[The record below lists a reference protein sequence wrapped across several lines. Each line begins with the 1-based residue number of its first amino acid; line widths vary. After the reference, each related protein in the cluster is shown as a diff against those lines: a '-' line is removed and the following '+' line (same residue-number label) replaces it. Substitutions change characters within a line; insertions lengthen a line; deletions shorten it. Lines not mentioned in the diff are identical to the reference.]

1 MVAQLLLKV
10 GADLDTRNNIGE
22 YFVTEFAFRM
32 AHFKHQQDEWDRHR
46 DDDARALLWQMRTGK
61 TKATL
66 DLACYRRQKGDI
78 DAMLVIA
85 PNGVHVNW
93 IRRQLPIHM
102 WNTIPYVAHAWQA
115 SEAHKP
121 AHAASLE
128 KVLACRGQA
137 LAVLAVNSE
146 SIIHDKPAK
155 IIGKFLRAHKGRV
168 LLVVDESHDFR
179 SPGSKRTKRAR
190 SLKRYCKVRRILTG
204 TAVSNSPLAAYSQ
217 FELLQE
223 EALGFKKFSEF
234 ESHFAYYVQE
244 HTKGGRSYEK
254 LDHYRNLDDLQE
266 RMSRWSS
273 VVLREDVDDMPD
285 LLMDERTVLL
295 AEAQMNA
302 YRTLLKE
309 MILELEDGGEVE
321 AIDGGARMIKL
332 QQMLGGFVVDVDGN
346 VRELVSDEDNPRVQ
360 AMLDEVRS
368 SDSKVIVWCKYR
380 EDIRRVVRSLVAE
393 GISCVEYHGGIHSQT
408 KRQQAIDDFNG
419 NPKVRVFVGQPK
431 AGGQGLDLSAADL
444 ILWYSHTFDLI
455 ERDQANERATQI
467 GGKTVTIKDF
477 VTPGTVDEYILA
489 NLTNKRS
496 VSESLAGKG
505 LRDRLLAIFRKQL

>member
-1 MVAQLLLKV
+1 MTDFPLRLP
-10 GADLDTRNNIGE
+10 N
-22 YFVTEFAFRM
+22 
-32 AHFKHQQDEWDRHR
+32 FKHQQIEWERHR

-66 DLACYRRQKGDI
+66 DVACYRRIRGDI
-78 DAMLVIA
+78 DAVLVIA

-93 IRRQLPIHM
+93 VRRQLPIHM
-102 WNTIPYVAHAWQA
+102 WNTVPYVAHAWQA
-115 SEAHKP
+115 SEAAKP
-121 AHAASLE
+121 EHAASLE
-128 KVLACRGQA
+128 RVLSSKPSEA

-155 IIGKFLRAHKGRV
+155 LIGRFLRKYKGRV
-168 LLVVDESHDFR
+168 MLVVDESHDFR

-190 SLKRYCKVRRILTG
+190 SLKRYCRVRRILTG

-217 FELLQE
+217 FELLE
-223 EALGFKKFSEF
+223 DKALGFDTFADF
-234 ESHFAYYVQE
+234 EGHYAYYVQE
-244 HTKGGRSYEK
+244 RTKGGRSYDR

-266 RMSRWSS
+266 RMARWSS

-285 LLMDERTVLL
+285 LVMDERTVTLPERL
-295 AEAQMNA
+295 MDA
-302 YRTLLKE
+302 YRTLVKE

-321 AIDGGARMIKL
+321 AVDGGARLVKL
-332 QQMLGGFVVDVDGN
+332 QQMLGGFVVDVDGQ
-346 VRELVSDEDNPRVQ
+346 VRELVADEDNPRLQ

-368 SDSKVIVWCKYR
+368 SDRKVIVWCKYR
-380 EDIRRVVRSLVAE
+380 EDIRRVVRSLSKE
-393 GISCVEYHGGIHSQT
+393 GIRCVEYHGAIHSQS
-408 KRQQAIDDFNG
+408 KRQQAIDSFNG
-419 NPKVRVFVGQPK
+419 DPVVRVFVGQPK

-489 NLTNKRS
+489 NLGEKRS
-496 VSESLAGKG
+496 VSESLAGRG
-505 LRDRLLAIFRKQL
+505 LRDRLLALFRAQL

>member
-1 MVAQLLLKV
+1 MVEPQ
-10 GADLDTRNNIGE
+10 
-22 YFVTEFAFRM
+22 FR
-32 AHFKHQQDEWDRHR
+32 FPNYKHQQDEWDRHR

-61 TKATL
+61 TKSTL
-66 DLACYRRQKGDI
+66 DLACYRHKKGDI
-78 DAMLVIA
+78 TGVLVIA
-85 PNGVHVNW
+85 PNGVHCNW
-93 IRRQLPIHM
+93 IRRQLPQHM
-102 WNTIPYVAHAWQA
+102 WETVPYIAHAWQA

-121 AHAASLE
+121 EHAASLE
-128 KVLACRGQA
+128 RVLSCRGEA

-155 IIGKFLRAHKGRV
+155 IIARFLRRHQGKCM
-168 LLVVDESHDFR
+168 LVVDESHDFR

-190 SLKRYCKVRRILTG
+190 SLKKYCKVRRILTG

-217 FELLQE
+217 FELLE
-223 EALGFKKFSEF
+223 NHALGFENFADF
-234 ESHFAYYVQE
+234 EGHYAYYVQE
-244 HTKGGRSYEK
+244 RTKGGRSYER
-254 LDHYRNLDDLQE
+254 LDHYRNLDDLQG
-266 RMSRWSS
+266 RMARWAS

-285 LLMDERTVLL
+285 LVMDERTVVLP
-295 AEAQMNA
+295 EAQMKA

-321 AIDGGARMIKL
+321 AIDGGARLVKL
-332 QQMLGGFVVDVDGN
+332 QQMLGGFVVDVDGQ
-346 VRELVSDEDNPRVQ
+346 VRELVSDDENPRLQ

-368 SDSKVIVWCKYR
+368 SDGKAIVWCKYR
-380 EDIRRVVRSLVAE
+380 EDLRRVVRALAAE
-393 GISCVEYHGGIHSQT
+393 GIRCVEYHGAVHSQA
-408 KRQQAIDDFNG
+408 KRQQAIDDFN
-419 NPKVRVFVGQPK
+419 NDPSVRVFVGQPK

-489 NLTNKRS
+489 NLGEKRS
-496 VSESLAGKG
+496 VSESLAGRG
-505 LRDRLLAIFRKQL
+505 LRDRLLALFRSQL

>member
-1 MVAQLLLKV
+1 MIEPQ
-10 GADLDTRNNIGE
+10 
-22 YFVTEFAFRM
+22 FR
-32 AHFKHQQDEWDRHR
+32 FPNYRHQQDEWDRHR

-66 DLACYRRQKGDI
+66 DLACYRWAKGDI
-78 DAMLVIA
+78 KAVLVIA
-85 PNGVHVNW
+85 PNGVHCNW
-93 IRRQLPIHM
+93 VRRQLPQHM
-102 WNTIPYVAHAWQA
+102 WETVPYVAHAWQA
-115 SEAHKP
+115 SESHKP
-121 AHAASLE
+121 EHAASLE
-128 KVLACRGQA
+128 RVLSCRGEA

-155 IIGKFLRAHKGRV
+155 IIARFLRRHQGKCM
-168 LLVVDESHDFR
+168 LVVDESHDFR

-217 FELLQE
+217 FELLDDH
-223 EALGFKKFSEF
+223 ALGFENFADF
-234 ESHFAYYVQE
+234 EGHFAYYVQE
-244 HTKGGRSYEK
+244 RTKGGRSYER
-254 LDHYRNLDDLQE
+254 LDHYRNLDDLQG
-266 RMSRWSS
+266 RMARWAS

-285 LLMDERTVLL
+285 LVMDERTVVLP
-295 AEAQMNA
+295 EAQMKA

-321 AIDGGARMIKL
+321 AIDGGARLVKL
-332 QQMLGGFVVDVDGN
+332 QQMLGGFVVDVDGQ
-346 VRELVSDEDNPRVQ
+346 VRELVSDDENPRLQ

-368 SDSKVIVWCKYR
+368 SDGKAIVWCKYR
-380 EDIRRVVRSLVAE
+380 EDIRRVVRALAAE
-393 GISCVEYHGGIHSQT
+393 GIRCVEYHGAVHSQA
-408 KRQQAIDDFNG
+408 KRQQAIDDFN
-419 NPKVRVFVGQPK
+419 NDPLVRVFVGQPK

-489 NLTNKRS
+489 NLGEKRS
-496 VSESLAGKG
+496 VSESLAGRG
-505 LRDRLLAIFRKQL
+505 LRDRLLALFRSQL

>member
-1 MVAQLLLKV
+1 MA
-10 GADLDTRNNIGE
+10 TT
-22 YFVTEFAFRM
+22 TEFPFRLPNYR
-32 AHFKHQQDEWDRHR
+32 HQQDEWDRHR

-78 DAMLVIA
+78 QAVLVIA

-93 IRRQLPIHM
+93 VRRQLPQHM
-102 WNTIPYVAHAWQA
+102 WETVPYVAHAWQA
-115 SEAHKP
+115 SESHKP
-121 AHAASLE
+121 EHAASLE
-128 KVLACRGQA
+128 RVLSCRGEA

-155 IIGKFLRAHKGRV
+155 IIARFLRRHQGKCM
-168 LLVVDESHDFR
+168 LVIDESHDFR

-190 SLKRYCKVRRILTG
+190 SLKRYCRVRRILTG

-217 FELLQE
+217 FELLDDH
-223 EALGFKKFSEF
+223 ALGFENFADF
-234 ESHFAYYVQE
+234 EGHFAYYVQE
-244 HTKGGRSYEK
+244 RTKGGRSYER
-254 LDHYRNLDDLQE
+254 LDHYRNLDDLQG
-266 RMSRWSS
+266 RMARWAS

-285 LLMDERTVLL
+285 LVMDERTVVLP
-295 AEAQMNA
+295 EAQMKA

-321 AIDGGARMIKL
+321 AIDGGARLVKL
-332 QQMLGGFVVDVDGN
+332 QQMLGGFVVDVDGQ
-346 VRELVSDEDNPRVQ
+346 VRELVSDDENPRLQ

-368 SDSKVIVWCKYR
+368 SDGKAIVWCKYR
-380 EDIRRVVRSLVAE
+380 EDIRRVVRALAAE
-393 GISCVEYHGGIHSQT
+393 GIRCVEYHGAVHSQA
-408 KRQQAIDDFNG
+408 KRQQAIDDFN
-419 NPKVRVFVGQPK
+419 NDPSVRVFVGQPK

-489 NLTNKRS
+489 NLGEKRS
-496 VSESLAGKG
+496 VSESLAGRG
-505 LRDRLLAIFRKQL
+505 LRDRLLALFRSQL

>member
-1 MVAQLLLKV
+1 MA
-10 GADLDTRNNIGE
+10 TT
-22 YFVTEFAFRM
+22 TEFPFRLPNYR
-32 AHFKHQQDEWDRHR
+32 HQQDEWDRHR

-78 DAMLVIA
+78 QAVLVIA

-93 IRRQLPIHM
+93 VRRQLPQHM
-102 WNTIPYVAHAWQA
+102 WETVPYVAHAWQA
-115 SEAHKP
+115 SESHKP
-121 AHAASLE
+121 EHAASLE
-128 KVLACRGQA
+128 RVLSCRGEA

-155 IIGKFLRAHKGRV
+155 IIARFLRRHQGKCM
-168 LLVVDESHDFR
+168 LVVDESHDFR

-217 FELLQE
+217 FELLDDH
-223 EALGFKKFSEF
+223 ALGFENFADF
-234 ESHFAYYVQE
+234 EGHFAYYVQE
-244 HTKGGRSYEK
+244 RTKGGRSYER
-254 LDHYRNLDDLQE
+254 LDHYRNLDDLQG
-266 RMSRWSS
+266 RMARWAS

-285 LLMDERTVLL
+285 LVMDERTVVLP
-295 AEAQMNA
+295 EAQMKA

-321 AIDGGARMIKL
+321 AIDGGARLVKL
-332 QQMLGGFVVDVDGN
+332 QQMLGGFVVDVDGQ
-346 VRELVSDEDNPRVQ
+346 VRELVSDDENPRLQ

-368 SDSKVIVWCKYR
+368 SDGKAIVWCKYR
-380 EDIRRVVRSLVAE
+380 EDIRRVVRALAAE
-393 GISCVEYHGGIHSQT
+393 GIRCVEYHGAVHSQS
-408 KRQQAIDDFNG
+408 KRQQAIDDFNNDPG
-419 NPKVRVFVGQPK
+419 VRVFVGQPK

-489 NLTNKRS
+489 NLNEKRS
-496 VSESLAGKG
+496 VSESLAGRG
-505 LRDRLLAIFRKQL
+505 LRDRLLALFRSQL

>member
-1 MVAQLLLKV
+1 M
-10 GADLDTRNNIGE
+10 
-22 YFVTEFAFRM
+22 EFGFRLQNY
-32 AHFKHQQDEWDRHR
+32 KHQQDEWDRHR

-61 TKATL
+61 TKAVL
-66 DLACYRRQKGDI
+66 DLACYRRLKGDI
-78 DAMLVIA
+78 QAVLVIA

-93 IRRQLPIHM
+93 IRRQLPQHM
-102 WNTIPYVAHAWQA
+102 WETVPYVAHAWQA

-121 AHAASLE
+121 EHAASLE
-128 KVLACRGQA
+128 KLLSINGQA

-155 IIGKFLRAHKGRV
+155 IIRRFLKRHEGKV

-217 FELLQE
+217 FELLSDH
-223 EALGFKKFSEF
+223 ALGFQNFADF
-234 ESHFAYYVQE
+234 ESHYAYYVQE
-244 HTKGGRSYEK
+244 RTKGGRSYER
-254 LDHYRNLDDLQE
+254 LDHYRNLDDLQG
-266 RMSRWSS
+266 RMAEWSS

-285 LLMDERTVLL
+285 LVMDERTVVLP
-295 AEAQMNA
+295 EAMMKA

-309 MILELEDGGEVE
+309 MILELEGGGEVE
-321 AIDGGARMIKL
+321 AIDGGARLVKL
-332 QQMLGGFVVDVDGN
+332 QQMLGGFVVDMDGV
-346 VRELVSDEDNPRVQ
+346 VRELVSDDENPRLQ
-360 AMLDEVRS
+360 SMLEDVKE
-368 SDSKVIVWCKYR
+368 SDRKCIVWCKYR
-380 EDIRRVVRSLVAE
+380 EDIRRVVRALTAA
-393 GISCVEYHGGIHSQT
+393 GIKCVEYHGAIHSQS
-408 KRQQAIDDFNG
+408 KRQEAIDAFNDD
-419 NPKVRVFVGQPK
+419 PSVTVFVGQPK

-467 GGKTVTIKDF
+467 GGKTVTIRDY

-489 NLTNKRS
+489 NLNQKRS
-496 VSESLAGKG
+496 VSESLAGRG
-505 LRDRLLAIFRKQL
+505 LRDRLLALFRQQL

>member
-1 MVAQLLLKV
+1 MA
-10 GADLDTRNNIGE
+10 TT
-22 YFVTEFAFRM
+22 TEFPFRLPNYR
-32 AHFKHQQDEWDRHR
+32 HQQDEWDRHR

-78 DAMLVIA
+78 QAVLVIA

-93 IRRQLPIHM
+93 VRRQLPQHM
-102 WNTIPYVAHAWQA
+102 WETVPYVAHAWQA
-115 SEAHKP
+115 SESHKP
-121 AHAASLE
+121 EHAASLE
-128 KVLACRGQA
+128 RVLSCRGEA

-155 IIGKFLRAHKGRV
+155 IIARFLRRHQGKCM
-168 LLVVDESHDFR
+168 LVVDESHDFR

-190 SLKRYCKVRRILTG
+190 SLKRYCRVRRILTG

-217 FELLQE
+217 FELLDDH
-223 EALGFKKFSEF
+223 ALGFENFADF
-234 ESHFAYYVQE
+234 EGHFAYYVQE
-244 HTKGGRSYEK
+244 RTKGGRSYER
-254 LDHYRNLDDLQE
+254 LDHYRNLDDLQG
-266 RMSRWSS
+266 RMARWAS

-285 LLMDERTVLL
+285 LVMDERTVVLP
-295 AEAQMNA
+295 EAQMKA

-321 AIDGGARMIKL
+321 AIDGGARLVKL
-332 QQMLGGFVVDVDGN
+332 QQMLGGFVVDVDGQ
-346 VRELVSDEDNPRVQ
+346 VRELVSDDENPRLQ

-368 SDSKVIVWCKYR
+368 SDGKAIVWCKYR
-380 EDIRRVVRSLVAE
+380 EDIRRVVRALAAE
-393 GISCVEYHGGIHSQT
+393 GIRCVEYHGAVHSQA
-408 KRQQAIDDFNG
+408 KRQQAIDDFN
-419 NPKVRVFVGQPK
+419 NDPSVRVFVGQPK

-489 NLTNKRS
+489 NLGEKRS
-496 VSESLAGKG
+496 VSESLAGRG
-505 LRDRLLAIFRKQL
+505 LRDRLLALFRSQL

>member
-1 MVAQLLLKV
+1 MA
-10 GADLDTRNNIGE
+10 TT
-22 YFVTEFAFRM
+22 TEFPFRLPNYR
-32 AHFKHQQDEWDRHR
+32 HQQDEWDRHR

-78 DAMLVIA
+78 QAVLVIA

-93 IRRQLPIHM
+93 VRRQLPQHM
-102 WNTIPYVAHAWQA
+102 WETVPYVAHAWQA
-115 SEAHKP
+115 SESHKP
-121 AHAASLE
+121 EHAASLE
-128 KVLACRGQA
+128 RVLSCRGEA

-155 IIGKFLRAHKGRV
+155 IIARFLRRHQGKCM
-168 LLVVDESHDFR
+168 LVVDESHDFR

-217 FELLQE
+217 FELLDDH
-223 EALGFKKFSEF
+223 ALGFENFADF
-234 ESHFAYYVQE
+234 EGHFAYYVQE
-244 HTKGGRSYEK
+244 RTKGGRSYER
-254 LDHYRNLDDLQE
+254 LDHYRNLDDLQG
-266 RMSRWSS
+266 RMARWAS

-285 LLMDERTVLL
+285 LVMDERTVVLP
-295 AEAQMNA
+295 EAQMKA

-321 AIDGGARMIKL
+321 AIDGGARLVKL
-332 QQMLGGFVVDVDGN
+332 QQMLGGFVVDVDGQ
-346 VRELVSDEDNPRVQ
+346 VRELVSDDENPRLQ

-368 SDSKVIVWCKYR
+368 SDGKAIVWCKYR
-380 EDIRRVVRSLVAE
+380 EDIRRVVRALAAE
-393 GISCVEYHGGIHSQT
+393 GIRCVEYHGAVHSQA
-408 KRQQAIDDFNG
+408 KRQQAIDDFN
-419 NPKVRVFVGQPK
+419 NDLSVRVFVGQPK

-489 NLTNKRS
+489 NLGEKRS
-496 VSESLAGKG
+496 VSESLAGRG
-505 LRDRLLAIFRKQL
+505 LRDRLLALFRSQL

>member
-1 MVAQLLLKV
+1 MIEPQ
-10 GADLDTRNNIGE
+10 
-22 YFVTEFAFRM
+22 FR
-32 AHFKHQQDEWDRHR
+32 FPNYRHQQDEWDRHR

-66 DLACYRRQKGDI
+66 DLACYRWAKGDI
-78 DAMLVIA
+78 QAVLVIA
-85 PNGVHVNW
+85 PNGVHCNW
-93 IRRQLPIHM
+93 VRRQLPQHM
-102 WNTIPYVAHAWQA
+102 WETVPYVAHAWQA
-115 SEAHKP
+115 SESHKP
-121 AHAASLE
+121 EHAASLE
-128 KVLACRGQA
+128 RVLSCRGEA

-155 IIGKFLRAHKGRV
+155 IIARFLRRHQGKCM
-168 LLVVDESHDFR
+168 LVVDESHDFR

-217 FELLQE
+217 FELLDDH
-223 EALGFKKFSEF
+223 ALGFENFADF
-234 ESHFAYYVQE
+234 EGHFAYYVQE
-244 HTKGGRSYEK
+244 RTKGGRSYER
-254 LDHYRNLDDLQE
+254 LDHYRNLDDLQG
-266 RMSRWSS
+266 RMARWAS

-285 LLMDERTVLL
+285 LVMDERTVVLP
-295 AEAQMNA
+295 EVQMTA

-321 AIDGGARMIKL
+321 AIDGGARLVKL
-332 QQMLGGFVVDVDGN
+332 QQMLGGFVVDVDGQ
-346 VRELVSDEDNPRVQ
+346 VRELVSDDENPRLQ

-368 SDSKVIVWCKYR
+368 SDGKAIVWCKYR
-380 EDIRRVVRSLVAE
+380 EDIRRVVRALAAE
-393 GISCVEYHGGIHSQT
+393 GIRCVEYHGAVHSQA
-408 KRQQAIDDFNG
+408 KRQQAIDDFN
-419 NPKVRVFVGQPK
+419 NDPSVRVFVGQPK

-489 NLTNKRS
+489 NLGEKRS
-496 VSESLAGKG
+496 VSESLAGRG
-505 LRDRLLAIFRKQL
+505 LRDRLLALFRSQL

>member
-1 MVAQLLLKV
+1 MA
-10 GADLDTRNNIGE
+10 TT
-22 YFVTEFAFRM
+22 TEFPFRLPNYR
-32 AHFKHQQDEWDRHR
+32 HQQDEWDRHR

-78 DAMLVIA
+78 QAVLVIA

-93 IRRQLPIHM
+93 VRRQLPQHM
-102 WNTIPYVAHAWQA
+102 WETVPYVAHAWQA
-115 SEAHKP
+115 SESHKP
-121 AHAASLE
+121 EHAASLE
-128 KVLACRGQA
+128 RVLSCRGEA

-155 IIGKFLRAHKGRV
+155 IIARFLRRHQGKCM
-168 LLVVDESHDFR
+168 LVVDESHDFR

-217 FELLQE
+217 FELLDDH
-223 EALGFKKFSEF
+223 ALGFENFADF
-234 ESHFAYYVQE
+234 EGHFAYYVQE
-244 HTKGGRSYEK
+244 RTKGGRSYER
-254 LDHYRNLDDLQE
+254 LDHYRNLDDLQG
-266 RMSRWSS
+266 RMARWAS

-285 LLMDERTVLL
+285 LVMDERTVVLP
-295 AEAQMNA
+295 EAQMKA

-321 AIDGGARMIKL
+321 AIDGGARLVKL
-332 QQMLGGFVVDVDGN
+332 QQMLGGFVVDVDGQ
-346 VRELVSDEDNPRVQ
+346 VRELVSDDENPRLQ

-368 SDSKVIVWCKYR
+368 SDGKAIVWCKYR
-380 EDIRRVVRSLVAE
+380 EDIRRVVRALAAE
-393 GISCVEYHGGIHSQT
+393 GIRCVEYHGAVHSQA
-408 KRQQAIDDFNG
+408 KRQQAIDDFN
-419 NPKVRVFVGQPK
+419 NDPSVRVFVGQPK

-489 NLTNKRS
+489 NLGEKRS
-496 VSESLAGKG
+496 VSESLAGRG
-505 LRDRLLAIFRKQL
+505 LRDRLLALFRSQL

>member
-1 MVAQLLLKV
+1 MA
-10 GADLDTRNNIGE
+10 TT
-22 YFVTEFAFRM
+22 TEFPFRLPNY
-32 AHFKHQQDEWDRHR
+32 KHQQDEWERHR

-66 DLACYRRQKGDI
+66 DVACYRRTRGDI
-78 DAMLVIA
+78 DAVLVIA
-85 PNGVHVNW
+85 PNGVHCNW
-93 IRRQLPIHM
+93 VRRQLPVHM
-102 WNTIPYVAHAWQA
+102 WETVPYIAHAWQA

-121 AHAASLE
+121 EHAASLE
-128 KVLACRGQA
+128 RVLSCRGEA

-155 IIGKFLRAHKGRV
+155 IIARFLRRHQGKCM
-168 LLVVDESHDFR
+168 LVVDESHDFR

-190 SLKRYCKVRRILTG
+190 SLKRYCRVRRILTG

-217 FELLQE
+217 FELLDDH
-223 EALGFKKFSEF
+223 ALGFENFADF
-234 ESHFAYYVQE
+234 EGHFAYYVQE
-244 HTKGGRSYEK
+244 RTKGGRSYER
-254 LDHYRNLDDLQE
+254 LDHYRNLDDLQG
-266 RMSRWSS
+266 RMARWAS

-285 LLMDERTVLL
+285 LVMDERTVVLP
-295 AEAQMNA
+295 EAQMKA

-321 AIDGGARMIKL
+321 AIDGGARLVKL
-332 QQMLGGFVVDVDGN
+332 QQMLGGFVVDVDGQ
-346 VRELVSDEDNPRVQ
+346 VRELVSDDENPRLQ

-368 SDSKVIVWCKYR
+368 SDGKAIVWCKYR
-380 EDIRRVVRSLVAE
+380 EDIRRVVRALAAD
-393 GISCVEYHGGIHSQT
+393 GIRCVEYHGAVHSQA
-408 KRQQAIDDFNG
+408 KRQQAIDDFN
-419 NPKVRVFVGQPK
+419 NDPSVRVFVGQPK

-489 NLTNKRS
+489 NLNEKRS
-496 VSESLAGKG
+496 VSESLAGRG
-505 LRDRLLAIFRKQL
+505 LRDRLLALFRTQL

>member
-1 MVAQLLLKV
+1 MA
-10 GADLDTRNNIGE
+10 TT
-22 YFVTEFAFRM
+22 TEFPFRLPNYR
-32 AHFKHQQDEWDRHR
+32 HQQDEWDRHR

-78 DAMLVIA
+78 QAVLVIA

-93 IRRQLPIHM
+93 VRRQLPQHM
-102 WNTIPYVAHAWQA
+102 WETVPYVAHAWQA
-115 SEAHKP
+115 SESHKP
-121 AHAASLE
+121 EHAASLE
-128 KVLACRGQA
+128 RVLSCRGEA

-155 IIGKFLRAHKGRV
+155 IIARFLRRHQGKCM
-168 LLVVDESHDFR
+168 LVVDESHDFR

-190 SLKRYCKVRRILTG
+190 SLKRYCRVRRILTG

-217 FELLQE
+217 FELLDDH
-223 EALGFKKFSEF
+223 ALGFENFADF
-234 ESHFAYYVQE
+234 EGHFAYYVQE
-244 HTKGGRSYEK
+244 RTKGGRSYER
-254 LDHYRNLDDLQE
+254 LDHYRNLDDLQG
-266 RMSRWSS
+266 RMARWAS

-285 LLMDERTVLL
+285 LVMDERTVVLP
-295 AEAQMNA
+295 EAQMKA

-321 AIDGGARMIKL
+321 AIDGGARLVKL
-332 QQMLGGFVVDVDGN
+332 QQMLGGFVVDVDGQ
-346 VRELVSDEDNPRVQ
+346 VRELVSDDENPRLQ

-368 SDSKVIVWCKYR
+368 SDGKAIVWCKYR
-380 EDIRRVVRSLVAE
+380 EDIRRVVRTLAAE
-393 GISCVEYHGGIHSQT
+393 GIRCVEYHGAVHSQA
-408 KRQQAIDDFNG
+408 KRQQAIDDFN
-419 NPKVRVFVGQPK
+419 NDPSVRVFVGQPK

-489 NLTNKRS
+489 NLGEKRS
-496 VSESLAGKG
+496 VSESLAGRG
-505 LRDRLLAIFRKQL
+505 LRDRLLALFRSQL

>member
-1 MVAQLLLKV
+1 M
-10 GADLDTRNNIGE
+10 ADMAD
-22 YFVTEFAFRM
+22 YPFRM
-32 AHFKHQQDEWDRHR
+32 PPMAHQWREFVEHK
-46 DDDARALLWQMRTGK
+46 DDDARALLWTMRTGK

-66 DLACYRRQKGDI
+66 DLACYRWAKGDI
-78 DAMLVIA
+78 QAVLVIA

-93 IRRQLPIHM
+93 VRRQLPQHM
-102 WNTIPYVAHAWQA
+102 WETVPYVAHAWQA
-115 SEAHKP
+115 SESHKP
-121 AHAASLE
+121 EHAASLE
-128 KVLACRGQA
+128 RVLSCRGET

-155 IIGKFLRAHKGRV
+155 IIARFLRRHQGKCM
-168 LLVVDESHDFR
+168 LVVDESHDFR

-217 FELLQE
+217 FELLDDH
-223 EALGFKKFSEF
+223 ALGFENFADF
-234 ESHFAYYVQE
+234 EGHFAYYVQE
-244 HTKGGRSYEK
+244 RTKGGRSYER
-254 LDHYRNLDDLQE
+254 LDHYRNLDDLQG
-266 RMSRWSS
+266 RMARWAS

-285 LLMDERTVLL
+285 LVMDERTVVLP
-295 AEAQMNA
+295 EAQMKA

-321 AIDGGARMIKL
+321 AIDGGARLVKL
-332 QQMLGGFVVDVDGN
+332 QQMLGGFVVDVDGQ
-346 VRELVSDEDNPRVQ
+346 VRELVSDDENPRLQ

-368 SDSKVIVWCKYR
+368 SDGKAIVWCKYR
-380 EDIRRVVRSLVAE
+380 EDIRRVVRALAAE
-393 GISCVEYHGGIHSQT
+393 GIRCVEYHGAVHSQA
-408 KRQQAIDDFNG
+408 KRQQAIDDFN
-419 NPKVRVFVGQPK
+419 NDPSVRVFVGQPK

-489 NLTNKRS
+489 NLGEKRS
-496 VSESLAGKG
+496 VSESLAGRG
-505 LRDRLLAIFRKQL
+505 LRDRLLALFRSQL

>member
-1 MVAQLLLKV
+1 M
-10 GADLDTRNNIGE
+10 ADMAD
-22 YFVTEFAFRM
+22 YPFRM
-32 AHFKHQQDEWDRHR
+32 PPMAHQWREFIEHK
-46 DDDARALLWQMRTGK
+46 DDDARALLWTMRTGK

-66 DLACYRRQKGDI
+66 DLACYRWAKGDI
-78 DAMLVIA
+78 QAVLVIA
-85 PNGVHVNW
+85 PNGVHCNW
-93 IRRQLPIHM
+93 VRRQLPQHM
-102 WNTIPYVAHAWQA
+102 WETVPYVAHAWQA
-115 SEAHKP
+115 SESHKP
-121 AHAASLE
+121 EHAASLE
-128 KVLACRGQA
+128 RVLSCRGEA

-155 IIGKFLRAHKGRV
+155 IIARFLRRHQGKCM
-168 LLVVDESHDFR
+168 LVVDESHDFR

-217 FELLQE
+217 FELLDDH
-223 EALGFKKFSEF
+223 ALGFENFADF
-234 ESHFAYYVQE
+234 EGHFAYYVQE
-244 HTKGGRSYEK
+244 RTKGGRSYER
-254 LDHYRNLDDLQE
+254 LDHYRNLDDLQG
-266 RMSRWSS
+266 RMARWAS

-285 LLMDERTVLL
+285 LVMDERTVVLP
-295 AEAQMNA
+295 EAQMKA

-321 AIDGGARMIKL
+321 AIDGGARLVKL
-332 QQMLGGFVVDVDGN
+332 QQMLGGFVVDVDGQ
-346 VRELVSDEDNPRVQ
+346 VRELVSDDENPRLQ

-368 SDSKVIVWCKYR
+368 SDDKAIVWCKYR
-380 EDIRRVVRSLVAE
+380 EDIRRAVRALAAE
-393 GISCVEYHGGIHSQT
+393 GIRCVEYHGAVHSQA
-408 KRQQAIDDFNG
+408 KRQQAIDDFN
-419 NPKVRVFVGQPK
+419 NDPSVRVFVGQPK

-489 NLTNKRS
+489 NLGEKRS
-496 VSESLAGKG
+496 VSESLAGRG
-505 LRDRLLAIFRKQL
+505 LRDRLLALFRSQL

>member
-1 MVAQLLLKV
+1 MVEPQ
-10 GADLDTRNNIGE
+10 
-22 YFVTEFAFRM
+22 FR
-32 AHFKHQQDEWDRHR
+32 FPNYKHQQLEWDRHR

-66 DLACYRRQKGDI
+66 DVACYRRMKGDI
-78 DAMLVIA
+78 DAVLVIA
-85 PNGVHVNW
+85 PNGVHCNW
-93 IRRQLPIHM
+93 VRRQLPQHM
-102 WNTIPYVAHAWQA
+102 WETVPYVAHAWQA
-115 SEAHKP
+115 SESHKP
-121 AHAASLE
+121 EHAASLE
-128 KVLACRGQA
+128 RVLSCRGEA

-155 IIGKFLRAHKGRV
+155 IIARFLRRHQGKCM
-168 LLVVDESHDFR
+168 LVVDESHDFR

-190 SLKRYCKVRRILTG
+190 SLKKYCKVRRILTG

-217 FELLQE
+217 FELLE
-223 EALGFKKFSEF
+223 NHALGFENFADF
-234 ESHFAYYVQE
+234 EGHYAYYVQE
-244 HTKGGRSYEK
+244 RTKGGRSYER
-254 LDHYRNLDDLQE
+254 LDHYRNLDDLQG
-266 RMSRWSS
+266 RMARWAS

-285 LLMDERTVLL
+285 LVMDERTVVLP
-295 AEAQMNA
+295 EAQMKA

-321 AIDGGARMIKL
+321 AVDGGARLVKL
-332 QQMLGGFVVDVDGN
+332 QQMLGGFVVDVDGQ
-346 VRELVSDEDNPRVQ
+346 VRELVPDDDNPRLQ

-368 SDSKVIVWCKYR
+368 SDHKVIVWCKYR
-380 EDIRRVVRSLVAE
+380 EDIRRVVRALTKE
-393 GISCVEYHGGIHSQT
+393 GIRCVEYHGAVHSQA
-408 KRQQAIDDFNG
+408 KRQQAIDAFNG
-419 NPKVRVFVGQPK
+419 DPGVRVFVGQPK

-489 NLTNKRS
+489 NLGEKRS
-496 VSESLAGKG
+496 VSESLAGRG
-505 LRDRLLAIFRKQL
+505 LRDRLLALFRSQL